1 MLQLKQPRVICYIL
15 LPFAFWHYNL
25 LHVSFQRMKLGVM
38 YSFKGAAVTPC
49 LHFRDKL
56 FLYLCKYS
64 SPARLGVLALYS
76 LVVYMRRY

>member
-15 LPFAFWHYNL
+15 LPFALWHYNL
-25 LHVSFQRMKLGVM
+25 LHVSFQRMKVGVM

-56 FLYLCKYS
+56 
-64 SPARLGVLALYS
+64 GVLALYS

>member
-15 LPFAFWHYNL
+15 LPFALWHYNL
-25 LHVSFQRMKLGVM
+25 LHVSFQRMKVDVM

-56 FLYLCKYS
+56 FLYL
-64 SPARLGVLALYS
+64 GVLALYS